1 MTLNDLRRGKVNEEV
16 KANSESNNLKYS
28 SETKIS
34 KEKIEDVVKD
44 SHDTSD
50 EKDVTN

>member
-16 KANSESNNLKYS
+16 KANSESNKLKYS

-34 KEKIEDVVKD
+34 KVKIEDVVKD